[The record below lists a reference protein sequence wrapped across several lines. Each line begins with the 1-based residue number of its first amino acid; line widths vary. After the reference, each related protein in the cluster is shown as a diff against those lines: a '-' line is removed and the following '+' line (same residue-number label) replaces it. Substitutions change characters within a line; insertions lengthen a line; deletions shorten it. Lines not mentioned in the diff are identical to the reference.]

1 MRLSQDEMAGTMFE
15 RVGSDWVGH
24 LLTADAVL
32 RMPEIG
38 IEVPLV
44 EFYEGVDFSRTDAAS
59 ES

>member
-1 MRLSQDEMAGTMFE
+1 MFE